1 MFRVRAATRKS
12 TKRAISP
19 FRPAT
24 DIGIPLTPTPAPSP
38 ALAPI
43 ATAPTPVPVAPI
55 TAAAGAGEASDRS
68 AFSRTAGTQATLANL
83 LEAETAAALTTKP
96 WLRLERGLRIGKLR
110 AFAEAYPGLSATE
123 KESLHAFLV
132 KANDNK
138 QLNTKSQITYED
150 GRVHSIKGLKV
161 IRSGD
166 PAEPP
171 IYKIDGGR
179 QTKRVPHS
187 GTAADE
193 V

>member
-24 DIGIPLTPTPAPSP
+24 DVGIPVTPTPAPSP
-38 ALAPI
+38 VLAPVTV
-43 ATAPTPVPVAPI
+43 ATLTT
-55 TAAAGAGEASDRS
+55 TAATGG
-68 AFSRTAGTQATLANL
+68 AGTQATLANL
-83 LEAETAAALTTKP
+83 LEAETAATLTTKP

-110 AFAEAYPGLSATE
+110 AFAEAYPGLSAAE

-138 QLNTKSQITYED
+138 QLNTKSQIAYED
-150 GRVHSIKGLKV
+150 GRVQAIKGLKV

-166 PAEPP
+166 PAEAP
-171 IYKIDGGR
+171 IYRIDGGR
-179 QTKRVPHS
+179 QTKRMPHS
-187 GTAADE
+187 GTAAADE

>member
-43 ATAPTPVPVAPI
+43 VTAPVPVSVAPI
-55 TAAAGAGEASDRS
+55 TPSAG
-68 AFSRTAGTQATLANL
+68 AGTQATLANL
-83 LEAETAAALTTKP
+83 LEAETAATLTTKP

-132 KANDNK
+132 KANDTK

-150 GRVHSIKGLKV
+150 GRVHAIKGLKV

-187 GTAADE
+187 GTTATDE

>member
-12 TKRAISP
+12 TKRATSP

-24 DIGIPLTPTPAPSP
+24 DIGTPITPTQFISPSP
-38 ALAPI
+38 TAALPI
-43 ATAPTPVPVAPI
+43 PVPPLI
-55 TAAAGAGEASDRS
+55 TPAAGAGAETNKEAS
-68 AFSRTAGTQATLANL
+68 SRMAGTQATLANL

-110 AFAEAYPGLSATE
+110 TFAEAYPGLSATE
-123 KESLHAFLV
+123 KEALHAFLV

-138 QLNTKSQITYED
+138 LLNTKSQITYED
-150 GRVHSIKGLKV
+150 GCVHSIKGLKV

-179 QTKRVPHS
+179 QTKRVPHT
-187 GTAADE
+187 GVVATDE

>member
-38 ALAPI
+38 VLAPV
-43 ATAPTPVPVAPI
+43 ATP
-55 TAAAGAGEASDRS
+55 AASGGS
-68 AFSRTAGTQATLANL
+68 GTQATLANL
-83 LEAETAAALTTKP
+83 LEAETAATLTTKP

-138 QLNTKSQITYED
+138 QLNTKSQISYED
-150 GRVHSIKGLKV
+150 GHIQSIKGLKV

-166 PAEPP
+166 PAEAP

-187 GTAADE
+187 ATAVDE

>member
-12 TKRAISP
+12 TKRAVSP

-38 ALAPI
+38 ALAPV
-43 ATAPTPVPVAPI
+43 ASAPPVAPI
-55 TAAAGAGEASDRS
+55 TPSAG
-68 AFSRTAGTQATLANL
+68 AGTQATLANL
-83 LEAETAAALTTKP
+83 LEAETAATLTTKP

-123 KESLHAFLV
+123 KESLHAFLI

-187 GTAADE
+187 GTAAADE

>member
-24 DIGIPLTPTPAPSP
+24 DIGIPPTPTPVPSP
-38 ALAPI
+38 ALGPVPSPAV
-43 ATAPTPVPVAPI
+43 PTPVPSG
-55 TAAAGAGEASDRS
+55 GAGS
-68 AFSRTAGTQATLANL
+68 AQATLANL
-83 LEAETAAALTTKP
+83 LEAETAATLTTKP

-110 AFAEAYPGLSATE
+110 AFAEAYPGLSPTE
-123 KESLHAFLV
+123 KEALHAFLI

-150 GRVHSIKGLKV
+150 GQIQSIKGLKV

-166 PAEPP
+166 PAEAP

-179 QTKRVPHS
+179 QTKRISHTGS
-187 GTAADE
+187 AAADE

>member
-24 DIGIPLTPTPAPSP
+24 DVGIPLAPTPAPSP
-38 ALAPI
+38 ALAPV
-43 ATAPTPVPVAPI
+43 ASTFAPVPVAPI
-55 TAAAGAGEASDRS
+55 TPSAGAC
-68 AFSRTAGTQATLANL
+68 TQATLANL

-110 AFAEAYPGLSATE
+110 AFAEAYPGLSTTE
-123 KESLHAFLV
+123 KEALHAFLV

-138 QLNTKSQITYED
+138 LLNTKSQITYED
-150 GRVHSIKGLKV
+150 GHVHSIKGLKV

-187 GTAADE
+187 GTAAADE